1 MSNGHGPLI
10 GIVCGSLTRN
20 DAPYGASPL
29 SYSRAVA
36 QAGGIPLLIP
46 LLPGSEALWGLYAR
60 LDGLLL
66 AGGGDVDAQHYA
78 CRAPELL
85 TYIDPPRDEV
95 ELALCRRAL
104 AEGLPILAICR
115 GIQVLAVA
123 AGGTLVE
130 DIPSQVPHSTLRHRP
145 NGPAPRDAVAHS
157 VRVSPQSLLA
167 DALQLDGENGADV
180 GVNSFHHQAVR
191 EPGEE
196 LTVSAMAPDG
206 VIEALERDP
215 ERGLVLG
222 VQWHPEEMID
232 ADAGV
237 GIVAHRLFR
246 HYVEACR
253 R

>member
-1 MSNGHGPLI
+1 MSNDHDPLI

-20 DAPYGASPL
+20 DAPYSASPL

-36 QAGGIPLLIP
+36 QAGGVPLLIP

-104 AEGLPILAICR
+104 VDGLPILAICR

-145 NGPAPRDAVAHS
+145 DGPAPRDAVAHS

-167 DALQLDGENGADV
+167 DALQLNGDDV

-191 EPGEE
+191 DPGEG
-196 LTVSAMAPDG
+196 LAVSAIASDG
-206 VIEALERDP
+206 VVEALERDP
-215 ERGLVLG
+215 ERGYLLG

-237 GIVAHRLFR
+237 GIVARRLFG
-246 HYVEACR
+246 HYVKACR

>member
-1 MSNGHGPLI
+1 MSASHGPLI
-10 GIVCGSLTRN
+10 GIVCASLTRN
-20 DAPYGASPL
+20 DAPYSASPL

-36 QAGGIPLLIP
+36 QAGGVPLLIP
-46 LLPGSEALWGLYAR
+46 LLPNSEAMWGLYAR

-66 AGGGDVDAQHYA
+66 AGGGDVDARHYA

-104 AEGLPILAICR
+104 ADGLPILAICR
-115 GIQVLAVA
+115 GIQLLAVA

-145 NGPAPRDAVAHS
+145 DSPVPRDAVAHA

-167 DALQLDGENGADV
+167 DALQLDGEDGDDV

-191 EPGEE
+191 DPGEG
-196 LTVSAMAPDG
+196 LAVSAVASDG
-206 VIEALERDP
+206 VVEALERAP
-215 ERGLVLG
+215 ERGYLLG

-237 GIVAHRLFR
+237 GIVARSLFR

>member
-1 MSNGHGPLI
+1 MSASHGPLI
-10 GIVCGSLTRN
+10 GIVCASLTRN
-20 DAPYGASPL
+20 DAPYSASPL

-36 QAGGIPLLIP
+36 QAGGVPLLIP
-46 LLPGSEALWGLYAR
+46 LLPGSEAVWGLYAR

-66 AGGGDVDAQHYA
+66 AGGGDVDARHYA

-85 TYIDPPRDEV
+85 TSIDLPRDEV

-104 AEGLPILAICR
+104 ADGLPILAICR

-145 NGPAPRDAVAHS
+145 DGPAPRDAVAHA

-167 DALQLDGENGADV
+167 DALQLEGENGADV

-191 EPGEE
+191 DPGEG
-196 LTVSAMAPDG
+196 LTVSAVASDG
-206 VIEALERDP
+206 VVEALERDAA
-215 ERGLVLG
+215 RGHVLG
-222 VQWHPEEMID
+222 VQWHPEEMVVAD
-232 ADAGV
+232 TDAG
-237 GIVAHRLFR
+237 ALARRLFR
-246 HYVEACR
+246 RYVEVCR
-253 R
+253 L

>member
-1 MSNGHGPLI
+1 MSASHGPLI
-10 GIVCGSLTRN
+10 GIVCASLTRN
-20 DAPYGASPL
+20 DAPYSASPL

-36 QAGGIPLLIP
+36 QAGGVPLLIP

-66 AGGGDVDAQHYA
+66 AGGGDVDAQHYV

-104 AEGLPILAICR
+104 ADGLPILAICR
-115 GIQVLAVA
+115 GIQVLSVA

-145 NGPAPRDAVAHS
+145 DGQVSRDAVAHA

-167 DALQLDGENGADV
+167 DALQLDGDDV

-191 EPGEE
+191 DPGEG
-196 LTVSAMAPDG
+196 LTVSAVASDG
-206 VIEALERDP
+206 VVEALERAP
-215 ERGLVLG
+215 ERGYLLG

-237 GIVAHRLFR
+237 GIVARRLFR